1 VARAAKAVLE
11 AEALTAIGDKDTNA
25 SHAAA
30 CEADGITPAVPAPQ
44 SSNPRGDFYP
54 AAVFVYDAAS
64 DRYTCPAGRKLL
76 RNGNNERD
84 QAQRYRA
91 ESCAG
96 CPLKQNCT
104 TAERRFVYR
113 SVHYEAMQ
121 RMTARVAADPSLMV
135 VRRCTVEHP
144 FGTVKEYLAQ
154 RFLLRG
160 QIKAA
165 TETALAMLVQS
176 GTSGEAARP
185 AGAHRGPD
193 LRQLGPG
200 ARPGVQP
207 QVAIPPPRVPE
218 AYQ

>member
-1 VARAAKAVLE
+1 ME
-11 AEALTAIGDKDTNA
+11 AEALTAIGDKGYANA

-44 SSNPRGDFYP
+44 PSNPRGDFYP
-54 AAVFVYDAAS
+54 AEVFLYDAAS

-104 TAERRFVYR
+104 MAERRYVYR

-121 RMTARVAADPSLMV
+121 RMTARVAADPSLMM

-144 FGTVKEYLAQ
+144 FGTVKEYLGT
-154 RFLLRG
+154 RFRLGG
-160 QIKAA
+160 QVKAA
-165 TETALAMLVQS
+165 TETAWAALGYNLGRATML
-176 GTSGEAARP
+176 
-185 AGAHRGPD
+185 
-193 LRQLGPG
+193 LGPQ
-200 ARPGVQP
+200 AL
-207 QVAIPPPRVPE
+207 IE
-218 AYQ
+218 ALA